1 MKKIA
6 EIVFNSY
13 GVWAFLLAFVFVVG
27 SDLISADQRKKWD
40 LAKSWI
46 ISAEQA
52 YQLKQS
58 GAVFLDARD
67 ISLRFLPKIAD
78 TKSVTWEEFSLD
90 KSPNNGKL
98 LAKKD
103 ILSKL
108 GKLGVNEKA
117 TVVVI
122 GDPLN
127 GWGEEGRIV
136 WTLRSVGYQNSFWI
150 DGGAKAYSSYLVEA
164 GKEKSPVKQELKSNT
179 LPDKS
184 SLELDI
190 DHSKLKSAWK
200 AGDKNLYIVDVREE
214 REFKGETPYGESRGG
229 HIPGAKWIYFKDFL
243 DEKGYLK
250 SKEEIQTILN
260 KQSISK
266 NATIVSYC
274 TGGIRSAWTTS
285 VLLSYGI
292 SAKNYSG
299 SMWEWSS
306 LNASDYP
313 LVK

>member
-1 MKKIA
+1 MKRTA
-6 EIVFNSY
+6 EIIFNSY
-13 GVWAFLLAFVFVVG
+13 GILAFLTAFVFAVG

-40 LAKSWI
+40 LAKSWV

-67 ISLRFLPKIAD
+67 ISLRFLPRIAD
-78 TKSVTWEEFSLD
+78 IKSVTWEEFSLSG
-90 KSPNNGKL
+90 SPNNGKL
-98 LAKKD
+98 LPKKD

-108 GKLGVNEKA
+108 EKLGITEKT

-150 DGGAKAYSSYLVEA
+150 DGGAKAYSSYLVEI
-164 GKEKSPVKQELKSNT
+164 GKGKPPVKQELKSN
-179 LPDKS
+179 PGKS
-184 SLELDI
+184 SELDI
-190 DHSKLKSAWK
+190 DHNQLKSAWR

-229 HIPGAKWIYFKDFL
+229 HIPGAKWIYFKEFL
-243 DEKGYLK
+243 DDKGYLK
-250 SKEEIQTILN
+250 SKEEIQIILN
-260 KQSISK
+260 QQSISK
-266 NATIVSYC
+266 NGTVVSYC

-299 SMWEWSS
+299 SMWEWSALS
-306 LNASDYP
+306 ASDYP

>member
-1 MKKIA
+1 MKKTATIG
-6 EIVFNSY
+6 FYSY
-13 GVWAFLLAFVFVVG
+13 KTLAFFTALAFLVG
-27 SDLISADQRKKWD
+27 SDLLSADQRKKWD
-40 LAKSWI
+40 LAKSWV

-67 ISLRFLPKIAD
+67 ISIRLLPRIAD
-78 TKSVTWEEFSLD
+78 TKSVTWEEFSLNNA
-90 KSPNNGKL
+90 PNQGKL
-98 LAKKD
+98 LPRKD

-108 GKLGVNEKA
+108 EKLGINSKT

-122 GDPLN
+122 GDPLS

-136 WTLRSVGYQNSFWI
+136 WTLRSVGYRNSFWI
-150 DGGAKAYSSYLVEA
+150 DGGAKAYVSYLAQTKEA
-164 GKEKSPVKQELKSNT
+164 KSPANKESKLNANPEKSSI
-179 LPDKS
+179 
-184 SLELDI
+184 ELDV
-190 DHSKLKSAWK
+190 DHDKLKSALK
-200 AGDKNLYIVDVREE
+200 SGDKTLYIVDVREE

-229 HIPGAKWIYFKDFL
+229 HVPGAKWIYFKDFL

-250 SKEEIQTILN
+250 SKEEIQAILN

-266 NATIVSYC
+266 NGTVVSYC

>member
-1 MKKIA
+1 MKKTAKI
-6 EIVFNSY
+6 IFDSY
-13 GVWAFLLAFVFVVG
+13 GILAFLIAIAFVVG
-27 SDLISADQRKKWD
+27 FDSISADQRKKWD
-40 LAKSWI
+40 LAKSWV

-67 ISLRFLPKIAD
+67 ISHRFLPRIAD
-78 TKSVTWEEFSLD
+78 AKSVTWEEFSLKD
-90 KSPNNGKL
+90 SPNNGKL
-98 LAKKD
+98 LPKKN
-103 ILSKL
+103 ILSNL
-108 GKLGVNEKA
+108 EKLGVNGD
-117 TVVVI
+117 TPVVVI

-150 DGGAKAYSSYLVEA
+150 DGGAKAYVGYLTEISK
-164 GKEKSPVKQELKSNT
+164 GKPAVKQQLKPNG
-179 LPDKS
+179 PAKS
-184 SLELDI
+184 HPELDI
-190 DHSKLKSAWK
+190 DHNQLKSAWR

-214 REFKGETPYGESRGG
+214 REFKGETPYGETRGG

-243 DEKGYLK
+243 DDKGYLK
-250 SKEEIQTILN
+250 SKEEIQNILN
-260 KQSISK
+260 KQSVSK
-266 NATIVSYC
+266 NGTIVSYC

-299 SMWEWSS
+299 SMWEWAS